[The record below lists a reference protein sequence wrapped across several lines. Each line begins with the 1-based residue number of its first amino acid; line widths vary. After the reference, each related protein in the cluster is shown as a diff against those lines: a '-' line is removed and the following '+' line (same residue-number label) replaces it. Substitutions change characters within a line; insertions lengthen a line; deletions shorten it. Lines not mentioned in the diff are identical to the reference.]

1 MLPPKLLK
9 SFTVTL
15 DEHGGHISS
24 VALDK
29 FWVNEGNKL
38 ILMNKKGDNIHELK
52 DLMNYSRNGIHT
64 VNSDSELFFIDK
76 SDKINKLSKDMK
88 TITTFKDTTD
98 SPWRPLCVYWGPYSG
113 DLLVGMYRKDTEY
126 KQTNK
131 INRYN
136 QTGQLTQSIPRD
148 ETQPELYGGPKF
160 ITENNNEDIVV
171 SDSIFFIG
179 AVVVTESGGRH
190 RFSYTGHPA
199 GLGID
204 PLGVCTDA
212 LSHILICDSKS
223 KTIHMVDRNGQFLSH
238 LVGKSK
244 EIGRPLSLSYNANTN
259 YLYVKCNK
267 VCVYGYLTKQDD
279 LSGKFHL

>member
-15 DEHGGHISS
+15 DERGGHISC
-24 VALDK
+24 VALDN
-29 FWVNEGNKL
+29 FWVNEGNKF
-38 ILMNKKGDNIHELK
+38 ILMNKKGDSIHQLN
-52 DLMNYSRNGIHT
+52 DLNTYSHDGIHT
-64 VNSDSELFFIDK
+64 VNSDSELLFIDK
-76 SDKINKLSKDMK
+76 SDKINKVSKDMK
-88 TITTFKDTTD
+88 TITTFIDTAD
-98 SPWRPLCVYWGPYSG
+98 SLWRPLCVYWGPYSG

-126 KQTNK
+126 KKTSK
-131 INRYN
+131 ISRYN

-148 ETQPELYGGPKF
+148 ETQPELYELPIF

-171 SDSIFFIG
+171 SDSLS

-199 GLGID
+199 GLGIH

-212 LSHILICDSKS
+212 LSHILICDGISE
-223 KTIHMVDRNGQFLSH
+223 TVHMVDRNGQFLSH
-238 LVGKSK
+238 LLGKSK
-244 EIGRPLSLSYNANTN
+244 ELGRPLSLSYNANTN

-279 LSGKFHL
+279 FTGKFH